1 MNSPSTRFAHA
12 LPGPEAVAAIVRS
25 RFGPRRAPAHPGT
38 FLETRYL
45 KPLRISQSD
54 LAVSLGVSRRRVN
67 ELVRG
72 HRNVTPDTAL
82 RLAALFGTEPA
93 FWIGMQADWDVHQA
107 LASFQTSTR
116 QSRARPALT
125 ADV

>member
-1 MNSPSTRFAHA
+1 MTAFPESPFLQKR
-12 LPGPEAVAAIVRS
+12 LPAPEQVAALVRS
-25 RFGPRRAPAHPGT
+25 RFGPRRAPVHPGH

-54 LAVSLGVSRRRVN
+54 LAVALGVSRRRVN

-82 RLAALFGTEPA
+82 RLAALFGTEPS
-93 FWIGMQADWDVHQA
+93 FWVGMQSDWDVHEA
-107 LASFQTSTR
+107 LERFQPSTR
-116 QSRARPALT
+116 QSRPAGQ
-125 ADV
+125 AS

>member
-1 MNSPSTRFAHA
+1 MTSPTESPFLQRR
-12 LPGPEAVAAIVRS
+12 LPPAEQVAVLVRS
-25 RFGPRRAPAHPGT
+25 RFGPRRAPTHPGH

-54 LAVSLGVSRRRVN
+54 LAIALGVSRRRVN

-82 RLAALFGTEPA
+82 RLAALLGTEPA
-93 FWIGMQADWDVHQA
+93 FWVGMQSDWDVHQA
-107 LASFQTSTR
+107 LARFQPSTR
-116 QSRARPALT
+116 QPRPAET
-125 ADV
+125 PS